1 MAFPA
6 STYSKARAW
15 QEICSSVIAVRDSVR
30 DVRNSVAGSSVSLIE
45 FVKLH
50 ARLNAALGSWAT
62 LVQTPGLQAYAQDQI
77 SNPGLDLVAEY
88 QAMRSSVVAVRDW
101 IASNGDT
108 LGMTVTPAEA
118 APFVALADAMILTV
132 G

>member
-1 MAFPA
+1 MSFPA
-6 STYSKARAW
+6 STYSKAKAW
-15 QEICSSVIAVRDSVR
+15 QDLCASIIAVRDSIR
-30 DVRNSVAGSSVSLIE
+30 DVRNSVAGSNVSLIE

-50 ARLNAALGSWAT
+50 ARLNAALGTWAAI
-62 LVQTPGLQAYAQDQI
+62 VQTPGLQAYAQDQI
-77 SNPGLDLVAEY
+77 SNPSLDLVTEY

-101 IASNGDT
+101 IANNGDT

-118 APFVALADAMILTV
+118 AAFVTLADAMILTV